1 MCGCS
6 HCVKNG
12 GLVPPFL
19 FKGFMA
25 TFRCLQSGNTVTFT
39 YQHDIDS
46 MKGHQGYVR
55 IDEPEVTIESEIRT
69 DTAFRAPV
77 IPTIK
82 RMGRPRKVAN
92 G

>member
-1 MCGCS
+1 
-6 HCVKNG
+6 
-12 GLVPPFL
+12 
-19 FKGFMA
+19 MA

-55 IDEPEVTIESEIRT
+55 IDEPEVTIESETRT

-82 RMGRPRKVAN
+82 RMGRPRKVVAN
-92 G
+92 V

>member
-1 MCGCS
+1 MI
-6 HCVKNG
+6 G
-12 GLVPPFL
+12 GLVPPFS

-25 TFRCLQSGNTVTFT
+25 TFRCLQTGNTVSFT

-46 MKGHQGYVR
+46 MRGHQGYVR
-55 IDEPEVTIESEIRT
+55 VDEPEVTIESEIRT

>member
-1 MCGCS
+1 
-6 HCVKNG
+6 
-12 GLVPPFL
+12 
-19 FKGFMA
+19 MA
-25 TFRCLQSGNTVTFT
+25 TFRCLQTGNTVSFT

-46 MKGHQGYVR
+46 MRGHQGYVR
-55 IDEPEVTIESEIRT
+55 VDEPEVTIESETRT

-82 RMGRPRKVAN
+82 RMGRHRKVAN

>member
-1 MCGCS
+1 
-6 HCVKNG
+6 
-12 GLVPPFL
+12 
-19 FKGFMA
+19 MA

-39 YQHDIDS
+39 LPHDIES

-55 IDEPEVTIESEIRT
+55 VDEPEVTIESHDSVRT
-69 DTAFRAPV
+69 DTAFAPV
-77 IPTIK
+77 MPTIK

>member
-1 MCGCS
+1 
-6 HCVKNG
+6 
-12 GLVPPFL
+12 
-19 FKGFMA
+19 MA

-39 YQHDIDS
+39 LQHDIDS
-46 MKGHQGYVR
+46 MKGHQGYVMV
-55 IDEPEVTIESEIRT
+55 DEPEVTIESDDSVRT

-92 G
+92 V